1 VEKLLPQNIE
11 AECGV
16 LGSIIID
23 PEAIV
28 QVAEFLF
35 PDDFYRDAHRT
46 IYEVIIQL
54 YEQRQPADFITIC
67 DELERRNKLE
77 DVGGASYITSLINLV
92 PTSGNV
98 EYYGRIVERNAI
110 LRRLIEAAGQIAAV
124 AYQEED
130 ADVAL
135 DKAEQLIFN
144 ISQRHARSDFA
155 LLRDILSA
163 YMNKLDQLHER
174 RGTIVGVPTGFTD
187 LDHLTGGLQKS
198 DLIILAARP
207 AIGKTSLALTMAH
220 NTAIK
225 HQRSVAIFS
234 LEMSKEQLVQR
245 LLSMDAAIDQQRL
258 RTGWIEDD
266 EWERIVYAMGTLSE
280 ANIWI
285 DDTAGIS
292 TVEMRSKARRLHAER
307 NIDLIIVDYLQLM
320 QSMSGSGK
328 RNENRV
334 QEISEISR
342 NLKSLARELNV
353 PVLALAQLSRA
364 VESRQSKVPQLS
376 DLRESGS
383 IEQDSDIVMFIYRD
397 DVYNPETERKNIADI
412 IVAKHRNGPV
422 GTISLY
428 FQASQTRFHDL
439 ELTPPSE

>member
-1 VEKLLPQNIE
+1 
-11 AECGV
+11 
-16 LGSIIID
+16 
-23 PEAIV
+23 
-28 QVAEFLF
+28 
-35 PDDFYRDAHRT
+35 
-46 IYEVIIQL
+46 
-54 YEQRQPADFITIC
+54 
-67 DELERRNKLE
+67 
-77 DVGGASYITSLINLV
+77 
-92 PTSGNV
+92 
-98 EYYGRIVERNAI
+98 
-110 LRRLIEAAGQIAAV
+110 
-124 AYQEED
+124 
-130 ADVAL
+130 
-135 DKAEQLIFN
+135 
-144 ISQRHARSDFA
+144 
-155 LLRDILSA
+155 
-163 YMNKLDQLHER
+163 
-174 RGTIVGVPTGFTD
+174 
-187 LDHLTGGLQKS
+187 
-198 DLIILAARP
+198 
-207 AIGKTSLALTMAH
+207 
-220 NTAIK
+220 
-225 HQRSVAIFS
+225 
-234 LEMSKEQLVQR
+234 
-245 LLSMDAAIDQQRL
+245 
-258 RTGWIEDD
+258 
-266 EWERIVYAMGTLSE
+266 MGTLSE

-320 QSMSGSGK
+320 QSMSGSGR